1 MHVISRKA
9 LAEFW
14 KIHPPAQGPMAA
26 WFKVVQGATLP
37 NFAAVGATFNSAD
50 KVDKFTVF
58 NVGGGGYRGG
68 AAIHFHRQKRYI
80 RHVLT
85 HSRCQ
90 RWGAELGKSE
100 ARAR

>member
-14 KIHPPAQGPMAA
+14 KVHPPAQGPMAA
-26 WFKVVQGATLP
+26 WFKVMEGATFP
-37 NFAAVGATFNSAD
+37 NFAAVRATFNSAD

-58 NVGGGGYRGG
+58 NVGGGGYRVVT
-68 AAIHFHRQKRYI
+68 AIHFNRQKLYI

-85 HSRCQ
+85 HSEYE
-90 RWGAELGKSE
+90 RWSAKVRKG
-100 ARAR
+100 R